1 MKQQPRVVHCADWD
15 IVLKC
20 KSGKFETKDDC
31 LKSIWTE
38 EYGNPIEDY
47 NVHTMIKIMGQV
59 LEEIL
64 PIERRGRL
72 FDCILMSERISSQTD
87 LLYYLYGE
95 LQLLDVREP
104 AGYKSYRDL
113 YIIRYKG
120 QYYTIDQYDEL
131 KEGKT
136 DVQDNT
142 L

>member
-1 MKQQPRVVHCADWD
+1 MRKQPRIVHYVDWD

-20 KSGKFETKDDC
+20 KTGKYASKEEC

-38 EYGNPIEDY
+38 EYGNQIEHY
-47 NVHTMIKIMGQV
+47 NISTMIKIMGQV

-113 YIIRYKG
+113 YIIEKKG

-131 KEGKT
+131 KENGNGK
-136 DVQDNT
+136 V
-142 L
+142 